1 VNLIHALAATG
12 GAQSSEDA
20 LDQPS
25 QGHHRR
31 KFILQEDILQIS
43 GHQPINISQ
52 ALHETQ
58 LQAQHSTLSLERR
71 MEELVVYTRSKFESA
86 AVKVERKMQMQL
98 QERFRFTHAAAES
111 SVAEAVQAIIARADT
126 AEANLIE
133 ARARLDEAVDMHVAN
148 AQLITPDNIAQACE
162 EQVQEAMVIAQA
174 SFDAAMEAKAEK
186 HASVLEF

>member
-1 VNLIHALAATG
+1 VNMIHALAATG

-52 ALHETQ
+52 ALQ

-133 ARARLDEAVDMHVAN
+133 ARARLDEAVDMHVVN